1 MWLWFLKMILRK
13 ADHSVDSGEGLESF
27 GPGRGFACLKFSVT
41 TTWGAC
47 EFLKK
52 ILSPLETI
60 VPLTLFCS

>member
-13 ADHSVDSGEGLESF
+13 ADHSVESGEGLELF

-52 ILSPLETI
+52 NT
-60 VPLTLFCS
+60 LTP